1 MRLTNEATRGTSKKT
16 LNGDAGISV
25 LLFSN
30 LNNQDQES
38 LPTYT
43 SSMGIKS

>member
-1 MRLTNEATRGTSKKT
+1 MRLTNEATRGTSKT

-30 LNNQDQES
+30 LNNEDQES
-38 LPTYT
+38 LPTFI
-43 SSMGIKS
+43 SSIGIKS